1 MSIIAIDR
9 YYSLVKEMND
19 NSCFLEFIGTDE
31 DGNAIIAAKLKKDDG
46 TMFVRPY
53 TIKKREI

>member
-53 TIKKREI
+53 TIKKRQI

>member
-1 MSIIAIDR
+1 MSTIAIDR
-9 YYSLVKEMND
+9 YYSLVKEMNE

-46 TMFVRPY
+46 KLFVRPY
-53 TIKKREI
+53 TIRKHEI

>member
-1 MSIIAIDR
+1 MSTIAIER
-9 YYSLVKEMND
+9 YYSLVKEMNE

-31 DGNAIIAAKLKKDDG
+31 DGNAIIAAKLKKDDD
-46 TMFVRPY
+46 TLLVRPY

>member
-1 MSIIAIDR
+1 MNTIAIDR
-9 YYSLVKEMND
+9 YYSLVKEMNE

-46 TMFVRPY
+46 TLFVRKKKK
-53 TIKKREI
+53 KKREI

>member
-1 MSIIAIDR
+1 MNTTVIER
-9 YYSLVKEMND
+9 CYSLVKEMNE

>member
-1 MSIIAIDR
+1 MNTIAIDR
-9 YYSLVKEMND
+9 YYSLVKEMNE

-46 TMFVRPY
+46 TLFVRPY